1 MRYRSIYLWL
11 MVVMFVASGLDSLA
25 QDFRATISGQVTDSS
40 GSVLPG
46 ATITARHTA
55 TNAIYKTESGA
66 GGEYALRNL
75 EPGEYAVTIE
85 KAGFRKLSREGIT
98 LQIAGQVTLNQTLE
112 AGEISD
118 SVTVREDIAQLQT
131 ETAVGGIVVDS
142 TRVLNTPLQGRNMFA
157 IAWSVPGVQIAA
169 SVTRLRPFD
178 ISGSS
183 SMQINGGRRGLNDVQ
198 VDGVSAMYQPGQV
211 SFVPSIDSIS
221 EFKVVTLPF
230 DGQYGFTTGGVI
242 TSITRAGSNQ
252 WHGSV
257 FEFLQN
263 TLFNAN
269 DFNSNRANIS
279 RQRSNINTFG
289 GNFNGP
295 VLKNKL
301 FFSYSYEGIRQS
313 IPDVF
318 TTSIPTPEQ
327 RAGDFSKTDGLQDI
341 YDPLTTREDPPGQFI
356 RRRFQC
362 DASGNPLPI
371 GPNGIQ
377 PTGTD
382 CNKIPPERISPVAR
396 AVLAFL
402 PAPNAPGNALG
413 LNNYT
418 NSRAIPRFIGNFNS
432 HTGRL
437 DYNFSEATKIFG
449 RIAFN
454 RLDEFRGYRYGNEA
468 DPGSNLPFTRQNY
481 NGVFA
486 ITHTLNQTTV
496 ADARFG
502 VARFTS
508 PQGNTLGA
516 DFDLARL
523 NFSPRFISQALNHF
537 PMFRF
542 QDYEGLGSNTFRVT
556 PASTVYHFVATVSK
570 LAGAHSLKAG
580 FETRVNRV
588 NEQNPGNAN
597 GFFFFTPQFTQKDPF
612 AAPSRNSGNS
622 IASFLLGYPQS
633 GNIEQR
639 TFPARQQVSYAG
651 FLQDDWRLSKRLKL
665 NFGLRYEYIAPMT
678 DRFDNI
684 NRGFDPNAPFPV
696 EVPGLPIRGNVVY
709 AGVGGTPRGAF
720 DQDTNNI
727 MPRLGVAYLLND
739 RTVLRGGVGIFYAP
753 VWDEPGS
760 LGFSQT
766 TSFVSGTQQ
775 TGIPN
780 VDIRD
785 PFPDG
790 LAPVSRERSNTI
802 GQPSFNVFNPG
813 RRVPYIWQY
822 GFEIQ
827 RQLPWNLLFSTGAV
841 RTRSRALPL
850 GLAINEIS
858 AEDLARGPAELTK
871 LVDNPFKDLAP
882 GTQLNG
888 PQVQRQQLLRPFP
901 QFGSIFVQGLNG
913 GYAEYWAWQSSLQKR
928 FSAGATFTFSYT
940 WSKLME
946 WINFQNAQDVR
957 VEKVVAENDVPH
969 NIGINGS
976 YDLPFGRKRKYLSA
990 GGRIVNGILGG
1001 WTVNG
1006 LIRLQSG
1013 MPTTFPANAEPVI
1026 GVDPIPADRT
1036 IDQWYTPGSFR
1047 LIDPLTF
1054 RAFSVRYGSLRNPP
1068 IRNFDLSA
1076 HKRFDITE
1084 RVSAQLRAEFINA
1097 FNTPQFF
1104 NGPVTDPATA
1114 NFGKMGGGVRSQT
1127 NLPRF
1132 VQLAL
1137 KINF

>member
-1 MRYRSIYLWL
+1 
-11 MVVMFVASGLDSLA
+11 MFVAPGLESLA
-25 QDFRATISGQVTDSS
+25 QDFRATISGQVTDS
-40 GSVLPG
+40 GGAVVPG
-46 ATITARHTA
+46 AAITARHIA
-55 TNAIYKTESGA
+55 TNGIYKTESGA

-75 EPGEYAVTIE
+75 EPGEYVITVE
-85 KAGFRKLSREGIT
+85 KVGFRKLSREGIT
-98 LQIAGQVTLNQTLE
+98 LQVAGQATLNLAIE
-112 AGEISD
+112 AGEISE
-118 SVTVREDIAQLQT
+118 SVIVREDIAQLQT
-131 ETAVGGIVVDS
+131 ETAVRGIVVDS

-183 SMQINGGRRGLNDVQ
+183 SIQINGGRRGFNDVQ
-198 VDGVSAMYQPGQV
+198 VDGVTALYQAGQV

-221 EFKVVTLPF
+221 EFKVVTTPF
-230 DGQYGFTTGGVI
+230 DSQYGFTTGGVV
-242 TSITRAGSNQ
+242 TSVTRSGSNR
-252 WHGSV
+252 WHGGA

-269 DFNSNRANIS
+269 DFNSNRADIR

-289 GNFNGP
+289 GIFNGP
-295 VLKNKL
+295 ILKDRL
-301 FFSYSYEGIRQS
+301 FFSYAYEGIRQS

-327 RAGDFSKTDGLQDI
+327 RAGDFSKSFLPDGQLQKI
-341 YDPLTTREDPPGQFI
+341 YDPLTTRPDPARPNQFI
-356 RRRFQC
+356 RDQFQC
-362 DASGNPLPI
+362 DAAGNPLPV
-371 GPNGIQ
+371 GANNIQ
-377 PTGTD
+377 PAGIP
-382 CNKIPPERISPVAR
+382 CNKIPPERINPVAR
-396 AVLAFL
+396 AALAFL
-402 PAPNAPGNALG
+402 PAPNAPGNLLG

-418 NSRAIPRFIGNFNS
+418 NGRDIPRFIGNFNS

-437 DYNFSEATKIFG
+437 DYNLSEATKIFG

-468 DPGSNLPFTRQNY
+468 DPGGNLPFTRQNY

-486 ITHTLNQTTV
+486 VTHTLNTTTV
-496 ADARFG
+496 ADVRFG

-508 PQGNTLGA
+508 PQGNALGA

-537 PMFRF
+537 PVFRF
-542 QDYEGLGSNTFRVT
+542 QDYEGLGSNTFRVS
-556 PASTVYHFVATVSK
+556 PASTAYHLVATVSK
-570 LAGAHSLKAG
+570 LLGAHSIKAG

-588 NEQNPGNAN
+588 NERNPGNAN
-597 GFFFFTPQFTQKDPF
+597 GAFMFTPQFTQETPF

-633 GNIEQR
+633 GNIEIR
-639 TFPARQQVSYAG
+639 AFPVRQQVSYGG
-651 FLQDDWRLSKRLKL
+651 FLQDDWRLTKRLKL
-665 NFGLRYEYIAPMT
+665 NVGLRYEYITGMT
-678 DRFDNI
+678 DRFDNV
-684 NRGFDPNAPFPV
+684 NRGFDPNAP
-696 EVPGLPIRGNVVY
+696 LPIQVPDFPGTGNIVY
-709 AGVGGTPRGAF
+709 AGVGGEPRGAF
-720 DQDTNNI
+720 DPDANNI
-727 MPRLGVAYLLND
+727 MPRLGVAFLLND
-739 RTVLRGGVGIFYAP
+739 RTVMRGGVGIFYAQ
-753 VWDEPGS
+753 VWDDPGAS
-760 LGFSQT
+760 GFSQQT
-766 TSFVSGTQQ
+766 AFMSGTQQ
-775 TGIPN
+775 AGIPD

-790 LAPVSRERSNTI
+790 LIPASRERTNTI
-802 GQPSFNVFNPG
+802 GMPSITVFNPQ
-813 RRVPYIWQY
+813 RRIPYVWQY
-822 GFEIQ
+822 SFEIQ
-827 RQLPWNLLFSTGAV
+827 RQLPWDMLFSTGAV
-841 RTRSRALPL
+841 GSNSRALPL
-850 GLAINEIS
+850 GVAINEIS
-858 AEDLARGPAELTK
+858 AEHLALGPAELTRQ
-871 LVDNPFKDLAP
+871 VENPFAGLAP

-888 PQVQRQQLLRPFP
+888 PTVENRQMLRPFP
-901 QFGSIFVQGLNG
+901 QFGSIFVQGISG

-940 WSKLME
+940 WSKLLE
-946 WINFQNAQDVR
+946 WINVQNAQDVR
-957 VEKVVAENDVPH
+957 IDRLIAENDVPH
-969 NIGINGS
+969 NVGINGS
-976 YDLPFGRKRKYLSA
+976 YELPFGRKRKYLSA
-990 GGRIVNGILGG
+990 SSRIVNGILGG

-1006 LIRLQSG
+1006 LVRLQSG
-1013 MPTTFPANAEPVI
+1013 MPTTFPANAEPVP
-1026 GVDPIPADRT
+1026 GVDPIPANRT

-1047 LIDPLTF
+1047 TLDPLTF
-1054 RAFSVRYGSLRNPP
+1054 RGVSIRYGRLRNPP

-1104 NGPVTDPATA
+1104 NGPETNPASA